1 MPPAAIV
8 TLARRFR
15 FDAAHR
21 LPRHPGRCRHL
32 HGHGYEMEV
41 LCRGPVDPDTGMLV
55 DFADLGHEVEQRVL
69 RLVDHTDLNNLLE
82 NPTAENLVVWIWE
95 RLAEG
100 PLPVME
106 IRLHETPTCSVIY
119 RGEHTAP

>member
-1 MPPAAIV
+1 V

-21 LPRHPGRCRHL
+21 LPHHPGRCRHL

-41 LCRGPVDPDTGMLV
+41 LCRGPIHPATGMLV
-55 DFADLGHEVEQRVL
+55 DFADLEAEVEERVL
-69 RLVDHTDLNNLLE
+69 RLVDHTDLNRLLE

-100 PLPVME
+100 DLPVVE
-106 IRLHETPTCSVIY
+106 IRLHETPTCSVVY
-119 RGEHTAP
+119 RGEHAAP